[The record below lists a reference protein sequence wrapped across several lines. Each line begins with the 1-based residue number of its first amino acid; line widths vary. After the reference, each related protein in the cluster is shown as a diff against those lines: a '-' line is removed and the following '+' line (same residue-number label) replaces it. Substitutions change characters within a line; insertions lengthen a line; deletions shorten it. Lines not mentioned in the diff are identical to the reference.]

1 MGHCYVRAFVHPF
14 PGQILCMSHD
24 GGNGRS
30 VSVCICGHTQPHIP
44 QFLGVLVNTAQK
56 CAVNTDRINLCSR
69 KCKPSNTAELL
80 PGEDFK

>member
-1 MGHCYVRAFVHPF
+1 MKNIFICVSKFMY
-14 PGQILCMSHD
+14 
-24 GGNGRS
+24 GG